1 MSTTPP
7 RAQRRRQGGTALK
20 RKVPLPPQLKQI
32 NLNAVGIDIGSEEHW
47 AAVPPGRDRE
57 GQDVRR
63 FEAFSGSLCALAD
76 WLKQCEIETVAMES
90 TGVYWIAL
98 YELLVERGFEVLL
111 VDARRVKN
119 VPGRK
124 TDVLDCQWLQELHTY
139 GLLRGAFRPA
149 DQVCILRSYLRQRA
163 MLVAYASH
171 HIQHMQKALEQMN
184 LKLAHVV
191 SDITGLT
198 GMGIIK
204 AILKG
209 ERDPVELAKLRDPR
223 CKNSEA
229 TVARAL
235 EGHYRQEHLFSLQQA
250 VELVEFYQK
259 QIAACDCQI
268 EACLQQFE
276 DKNPET
282 PLTARSRKRRR
293 SGVGFDARSYL
304 YRMTG
309 VDLTQIDSIE
319 ANTALTVIGEIGL
332 DMSRWPTEKHFGS
345 WLGLAPGS
353 KVSGGKRLSGR
364 TKPSANR
371 AAAALRMAAQSLNQS
386 QSALGAYFRRLKAR
400 LGAPKAL
407 TAAAYKLARILYRML
422 KHGAGYVDQGEAI
435 YEERYRD
442 RLLRNLKRR
451 AAELGFQLTATS
463 SSTGRQAL
471 T

>member
-1 MSTTPP
+1 MSTTPHH
-7 RAQRRRQGGTALK
+7 AKRRRPIGIASKG
-20 RKVPLPPQLKQI
+20 KVPLPPQLKRI
-32 NLNAVGIDIGSEEHW
+32 NLNAAGIDIGSEEHW
-47 AAVPPGRDRE
+47 AAVPPERDRE
-57 GQDVRR
+57 GKDVRR
-63 FEAFSGSLCALAD
+63 FEAFSGDLCALAD
-76 WLKQCEIETVAMES
+76 WLKQCRIETVAMES

-149 DQVCILRSYLRQRA
+149 DQVCVLRSYLRQRS

-191 SDITGLT
+191 NDITGLT
-198 GMGIIK
+198 GMEIIK

-209 ERDPVELAKLRDPR
+209 ERDPVKLAKLRDPR
-223 CKNSEA
+223 CRNSEA

-235 EGHYRQEHLFSLQQA
+235 EGHYRQEHLFALRQA
-250 VELVEFYQK
+250 VELVEFYQ
-259 QIAACDCQI
+259 QQVTACDRQI
-268 EACLQQFE
+268 EACLQRFE
-276 DKNPET
+276 EKKSET
-282 PLTARSRKRRR
+282 PVTTRRR
-293 SGVGFDARSYL
+293 KHRRGGIAFDACSYL

-319 ANTALTVIGEIGL
+319 ANTALTVISEIGL

-345 WLGLAPGS
+345 WLGLAPGN

-371 AAAALRMAAQSLNQS
+371 AAAALRLAAQSLNQS

-407 TAAAYKLARILYRML
+407 TAAAYKLARIVYRML
-422 KHGAGYVDQGEAI
+422 KYGAGYVDQGEAA

-451 AAELGFQLTATS
+451 AAELGFQLTAIELNS
-463 SSTGRQAL
+463 GQAAL

>member
-1 MSTTPP
+1 
-7 RAQRRRQGGTALK
+7 
-20 RKVPLPPQLKQI
+20 
-32 NLNAVGIDIGSEEHW
+32 
-47 AAVPPGRDRE
+47 
-57 GQDVRR
+57 
-63 FEAFSGSLCALAD
+63 
-76 WLKQCEIETVAMES
+76 
-90 TGVYWIAL
+90 
-98 YELLVERGFEVLL
+98 
-111 VDARRVKN
+111 
-119 VPGRK
+119 
-124 TDVLDCQWLQELHTY
+124 
-139 GLLRGAFRPA
+139 
-149 DQVCILRSYLRQRA
+149 
-163 MLVAYASH
+163 VAYASH

-191 SDITGLT
+191 SDITGVT

-204 AILKG
+204 AILSG
-209 ERDPVELAKLRDPR
+209 ERDPVKLAKLRDPR

-235 EGHYRQEHLFSLQQA
+235 EGHYREEHLFALQQA
-250 VELVEFYQK
+250 LELVEFYQR
-259 QIAACDCQI
+259 QITACDRQI
-268 EACLQQFE
+268 EACLQRFE
-276 DKNPET
+276 ERSPKT
-282 PLTARSRKRRR
+282 PLTDRPRRRRR
-293 SGVGFDARSYL
+293 SEVAFDARSYL
-304 YRMTG
+304 YRITG

-319 ANTALTVIGEIGL
+319 ANTALTLIGEIGI

-345 WLGLAPGS
+345 WLGLAPGN

-371 AAAALRMAAQSLNQS
+371 AAAALRLAAQSLNQS

-422 KHGAGYVDQGEAI
+422 KYGAGYVDQGETV

-451 AAELGFQLTATS
+451 AAELGFQLTAIN
-463 SSTGRQAL
+463 SSTGQPAL

>member
-282 PLTARSRKRRR
+282 PLTARSRKHRR

-451 AAELGFQLTATS
+451 AAELGFQLTPTS
-463 SSTGRQAL
+463 SSTG
-471 T
+471 

>member
-209 ERDPVELAKLRDPR
+209 ERDPVQLAKLRDPR

-282 PLTARSRKRRR
+282 PLTARSRKHRR

-451 AAELGFQLTATS
+451 AAELGFQLTPTS
-463 SSTGRQAL
+463 SSTG
-471 T
+471 

>member
-1 MSTTPP
+1 MLWASTSDRRSTGPRSP
-7 RAQRRRQGGTALK
+7 RAVIAKGRMF
-20 RKVPLPPQLKQI
+20 
-32 NLNAVGIDIGSEEHW
+32 
-47 AAVPPGRDRE
+47 AASKPSAD
-57 GQDVRR
+57 
-63 FEAFSGSLCALAD
+63 SLCALAD

-184 LKLAHVV
+184 LKLTHVV

-250 VELVEFYQK
+250 VESVEFYQK

-451 AAELGFQLTATS
+451 AAELGFQLTVTS

>member
-184 LKLAHVV
+184 LKLTHVV

-451 AAELGFQLTATS
+451 AAELGFQLTVTS

>member
-184 LKLAHVV
+184 LKLTHVV

-422 KHGAGYVDQGEAI
+422 KHGAGYVDQGESI

-451 AAELGFQLTATS
+451 AAELGFQLTVTS